1 MLRFLQFWCK
11 LNTREILKTCP
22 FHFLVII
29 MVISSIL
36 CFRSF
41 LTISYSFPW
50 CFCMFPLMF
59 LRFSRVFLLFPL
71 SVCSVSDLRFCV
83 IQQRIFFRETFLITI
98 TIPLHI
104 YRYAWNDRLHLSS
117 FFLQLLYLITFLLV
131 LVILLMPSD
140 CLEHHAISP

>member
-1 MLRFLQFWCK
+1 MLRFFQFWCK
-11 LNTREILKTCP
+11 LNTREIFKTCP

-36 CFRSF
+36 C
-41 LTISYSFPW
+41 YVFPW
-50 CFCMFPLMF
+50 CFCMFPLML
-59 LRFSRVFLLFPL
+59 LRFSWVFLLFPL
-71 SVCSVSDLRFCV
+71 SVCSVSFLRFYV
-83 IQQRIFFRETFLITI
+83 IQQRIFFRETFIITI

-104 YRYAWNDRLHLSS
+104 YRYAWNDGLHLSR

-131 LVILLMPSD
+131 LVILFMPSD